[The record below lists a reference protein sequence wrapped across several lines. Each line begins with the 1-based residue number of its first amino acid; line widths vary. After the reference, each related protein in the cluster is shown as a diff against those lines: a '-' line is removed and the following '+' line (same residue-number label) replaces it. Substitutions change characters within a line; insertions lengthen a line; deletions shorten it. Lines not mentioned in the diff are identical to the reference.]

1 MNLLHSVTDAV
12 GDAVE
17 SLGISDTLS
26 KDVDVKISCDVVTA
40 LTLDKS
46 PFRVD
51 GPLSQGPMATDVNVA
66 IGYADEE
73 DSWVPGLDSV
83 GSITDTTS
91 PLKTSVLGDAVSM
104 VDLPDLVKAVF
115 SVSMESV
122 KAKILDKV
130 NETVRPKVKEAPSM
144 MKQGIKSALDKKLRP
159 HLLTTLEAKA
169 LGLDST
175 EPSTKNKRAPVAK
188 ENLTDDL
195 TQLGKDYSQW
205 RDLIADAISDSA
217 EIDCQSA
224 SEVSVS
230 KGVDKS
236 LDAKLGGVMIVA
248 VYLISMPVF
257 WIWLLYSTIM
267 NIRLAMFVCAVGVGM
282 WHIRNK
288 NQLKGNNDKSDGSRL
303 RSPHWSEAVFN
314 MVMGLQMMV
323 ITLVFAILSFVFKF
337 FILDNSFKVNNLV
350 ETTTSLPAKRVEEMR
365 DAKVCD
371 GVRLFMHD
379 KVVEQSSSVGC
390 VCVKVPVQSI
400 DQLVLSLLPR
410 GVQRRMESRQA
421 ANKAK
426 KDDTD
431 AKDEVKEVLEPSVV
445 FKMKRVFEFWCRH
458 LWASTVNMILTTLSR
473 HNVRLLMTMSKP
485 IPLKLN
491 YEDTVFEAKSKDRL
505 PIAIVIDFTNIDKNG
520 KVSDKKENT
529 ASEAS
534 DTRGCLS
541 ISVILPQS
549 GLNAVVLSTVS
560 SALDNGLNSK
570 QMSKVIEKRLR
581 EKSLVVKRFNL
592 IRAHTKVAL
601 SWASPVGV
609 VTPSGIGRTNPLTTS
624 QPGVALELIARLTVD
639 TTALAMQGVKKT
651 WGVGESTTCGIAGIA
666 IGHAN
671 ASTVSNAADSTVDKT
686 SDAVNTAMGVGVKL
700 VGEGLSKASDI
711 APGVSNVIGK
721 FF

>member
-46 PFRVD
+46 PFRID

-73 DSWVPGLDSV
+73 DSWVAGLDTV
-83 GSITDTTS
+83 GSITDATS
-91 PLKTSVLGDAVSM
+91 PLKASVLGDAVAM

-144 MKQGIKSALDKKLRP
+144 MKKGIKSALDKKLRP

-175 EPSTKNKRAPVAK
+175 EPSTKNKRATPVAK
-188 ENLTDDL
+188 EHLTDDL

-205 RDLIADAISDSA
+205 RDLIADSISDSV

-236 LDAKLGGVMIVA
+236 LDVKVGGVMIVA

-267 NIRLAMFVCAVGVGM
+267 NIRLAVFVCAVGVGI

-288 NQLKGNNDKSDGSRL
+288 NQLNNMDKKDGSRL

-314 MVMGLQMMV
+314 MIMGLQMMV
-323 ITLVFAILSFVFKF
+323 ITLVFAMVSSVFKF
-337 FILDNSFKVNNLV
+337 FIKDNSPKVNNLV
-350 ETTTSLPAKRVEEMR
+350 ETTTSLPAMRVEEMK
-365 DAKVCD
+365 DANVCD

-431 AKDEVKEVLEPSVV
+431 AEDEVKEVLEPSVV

-458 LWASTVNMILTTLSR
+458 LWASTVNMIITTLSR
-473 HNVRLLMTMSKP
+473 HNVRLVMTMSRP

-491 YEDTVFEAKSKDRL
+491 YEDAVFEAKSKDRL
-505 PIAIVIDFTNIDKNG
+505 PIAVVIDFTNIDKKG
-520 KVSDKKENT
+520 DVSDKKDNT

-549 GLNAVVLSTVS
+549 GLNAVVLSTV
-560 SALDNGLNSK
+560 AAAMDNGLKSK

-592 IRAHTKVAL
+592 IRSHSKVAL
-601 SWASPVGV
+601 CWASPVGV

-624 QPGVALELIARLTVD
+624 QPGVALELIARVTVD

-651 WGVGESTTCGIAGIA
+651 WGVGETTTSEIAGIA
-666 IGHAN
+666 IGRAN
-671 ASTVSNAADSTVDKT
+671 ASQVSNAADSTVDKT
-686 SDAVNTAMGVGVKL
+686 SDVVNAAMGVGVKL